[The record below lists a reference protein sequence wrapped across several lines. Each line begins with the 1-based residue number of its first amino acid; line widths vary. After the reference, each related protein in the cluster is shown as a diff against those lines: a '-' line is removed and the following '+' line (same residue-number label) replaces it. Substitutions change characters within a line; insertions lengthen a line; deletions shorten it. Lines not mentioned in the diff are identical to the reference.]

1 MPPQVRRRPL
11 GPPSAITTGV
21 SQRRSGG
28 GLEGMGNSI
37 LSAAI
42 SQLLSGSDGDEDPST
57 LSPVPESRFL
67 WTFNDRS
74 RPTIGTG
81 RPDSG
86 GFLPSTTDP
95 SRVSESTIGTGRPDS
110 GGFLPST
117 GTGSMIGED
126 VESIPEMLER
136 RRRLRRL

>member
-42 SQLLSGSDGDEDPST
+42 SQLLSGSDGDEDSST
-57 LSPVPESRFL
+57 LSPVPASRFL
-67 WTFNDRS
+67 AQGRD
-74 RPTIGTG
+74 TIGTG
-81 RPDSG
+81 M
-86 GFLPSTTDP
+86 
-95 SRVSESTIGTGRPDS
+95 PDS

-117 GTGSMIGED
+117 GSTIGQGFEDITG
-126 VESIPEMLER
+126 MLENRRR
-136 RRRLRRL
+136 RRRL

>member
-42 SQLLSGSDGDEDPST
+42 SQLLSGSDGDE
-57 LSPVPESRFL
+57 VPE
-67 WTFNDRS
+67 T
-74 RPTIGTG
+74 P
-81 RPDSG
+81 
-86 GFLPSTTDP
+86 LPS
-95 SRVSESTIGTGRPDS
+95 SVSLAQGLDTIGTGRPDS

-117 GTGSMIGED
+117 GTGSMIGQGFED
-126 VESIPEMLER
+126 ITGMLENR
-136 RRRLRRL
+136 RRRRSL

>member
-1 MPPQVRRRPL
+1 MPPQARRRPL

-28 GLEGMGNSI
+28 GLEEAGNSI

-42 SQLLSGSDGDEDPST
+42 SQLLSDSDVDEEPSP
-57 LSPVPESRFL
+57 PVPASRFL
-67 WTFNDRS
+67 DRS

-117 GTGSMIGED
+117 GTGSMIGQD

-136 RRRLRRL
+136 RRRLRGL

>member
-42 SQLLSGSDGDEDPST
+42 SQLLSGSDGDEAPETPLPSSVS
-57 LSPVPESRFL
+57 LAQGL
-67 WTFNDRS
+67 D
-74 RPTIGTG
+74 TIGTG

-86 GFLPSTTDP
+86 GFLPNTG
-95 SRVSESTIGTGRPDS
+95 STIGQ
-110 GGFLPST
+110 GF
-117 GTGSMIGED
+117 
-126 VESIPEMLER
+126 ESIPGMLER
-136 RRRLRRL
+136 RRRLRGL

>member
-28 GLEGMGNSI
+28 GLEEAGNRI

-42 SQLLSGSDGDEDPST
+42 SQLLSDSDVDEEPSP
-57 LSPVPESRFL
+57 PVPASRFL
-67 WTFNDRS
+67 DRS

-86 GFLPSTTDP
+86 GFLPNTG
-95 SRVSESTIGTGRPDS
+95 STIGQGFEDITG
-110 GGFLPST
+110 
-117 GTGSMIGED
+117 
-126 VESIPEMLER
+126 MLENR
-136 RRRLRRL
+136 RRRRSL

>member
-21 SQRRSGG
+21 SQRRPGG

-42 SQLLSGSDGDEDPST
+42 SQLLSGSDGDEDSEIPLP
-57 LSPVPESRFL
+57 LSV
-67 WTFNDRS
+67 
-74 RPTIGTG
+74 IGTG

-86 GFLPSTTDP
+86 GFLPNTG
-95 SRVSESTIGTGRPDS
+95 STIGQ
-110 GGFLPST
+110 GF
-117 GTGSMIGED
+117 ED
-126 VESIPEMLER
+126 IPGMLEN
-136 RRRLRRL
+136 RRRLRRP